1 LPRLNAQPLLR
12 PARQAPRSS
21 GSTPDSSP
29 RTTLLRRTASATGIV
44 LLLCLLPGATAQAES
59 RPRAA
64 APTASLPLPR
74 NAAFPGGVVRVDL
87 GWAANSPRPKA
98 WFGES
103 RLRLQRWEGRWQA
116 LVGLPLTQPPGR
128 HEVRSVSGSEEKRIP
143 FAVSDKAYPV
153 QRITLADDSR
163 VRLSAA
169 DTLRAEREA
178 EQIAQLKSHWR
189 DLAEEPAQSSRQESA
204 AARTTYQP
212 ARAPAAASPL
222 AGDATLQLPVAGRA
236 SGNFGVRRV
245 FNGEERSPHAGL
257 DIAAGRGQPVRN
269 AAAGVV
275 LATGDYFF
283 SGKAVFVDHGEGLIT
298 LYAHLDR
305 IDVRPGESVA
315 PGQTLGSVGATGRAS
330 GPHLHWGVFLNGS
343 AVDPRLFVPA
353 KATAGR
359 SKVR

>member
-1 LPRLNAQPLLR
+1 MPRLNAQPLQR
-12 PARQAPRSS
+12 PARQAPQSS

-29 RTTLLRRTASATGIV
+29 RTAALRRTASATGIV
-44 LLLCLLPGATAQAES
+44 LLLCLLPGAAARADS
-59 RPRAA
+59 RHLAA

-87 GWAANSPRPKA
+87 GWAANSPRPAA

-103 RLRLQRWEGRWQA
+103 RLRLQRSEERWQA
-116 LVGLPLTQPPGR
+116 LVGLPLSLPPGR
-128 HEVRSVSGSEEKRIP
+128 HAVRSVSGGEERQIP
-143 FAVSDKAYPV
+143 FTVGTKAYPV
-153 QRITLADDSR
+153 QRITLADDRR

-178 EQIAQLKSHWR
+178 AQIAQLKSHWR
-189 DLAEEPAQSSRQESA
+189 DLADEDTPSSRQASA
-204 AARTTYQP
+204 AARGAHP
-212 ARAPAAASPL
+212 PAAASAL
-222 AGDATLQLPVAGRA
+222 AGDAALQLPVAGRA
-236 SGNFGVRRV
+236 SGNFGARRI

-257 DIAAGRGQPVRN
+257 DIAASRGLPVRN

-305 IDVRPGESVA
+305 IDVRPGEALA
-315 PGQTLGSVGATGRAS
+315 PGQPLGSVGATGRAS

-343 AVDPRLFVPA
+343 AVDPRLFVA
-353 KATAGR
+353 ANAAADR
-359 SKVR
+359 SQVR